1 MPKTLI
7 VLLGPTAVGKTSLS
21 LRLAQHFGCPIISAD
36 SRQLYR
42 DIPIITAAPTA
53 AEQARVPHYFVG
65 TLGLTDYYSAARYEE
80 EVLALLEQHF
90 QTYDVALLTGG
101 SMMYIDAVCDGID
114 DIPTVDDATRTLLME
129 RYQAEGLEALAAELR
144 LLDPEYYAQCDIR
157 NPKRVIHA
165 LEICYMTGTTY
176 TSFRVRKKKERPF
189 RILKIGLQRER
200 EDLFDRINRRV
211 TQMVAQGAL
220 EEVQRVM
227 PFRAEN
233 SLNTVGVKEL
243 LNVIDGEWE
252 LNFALDRLRKNTRVY
267 AKKQMTWFKKDE
279 TIHWFHPEAEDE
291 IMKFVAHELRAHS
304 NA

>member
-21 LRLAQHFGCPIISAD
+21 LRLARYFDCPIISAD

-53 AEQARVPHYFVG
+53 EEQASVPHHFVG
-65 TLGLTDYYSAARYEE
+65 MLGLTDYYSAARYEE
-80 EVLALLEQHF
+80 EVLSLLEQHF
-90 QTYDVALLTGG
+90 QTHDVALLTGG

-114 DIPTVDDATRTLLME
+114 DIPTVDEHTRALLME
-129 RYQAEGLEALAAELR
+129 RYQQNGLEPLVAELK
-144 LLDPEYYAQCDIR
+144 LLDPEYYEQCDIR

-200 EDLFDRINRRV
+200 EELFDRINRRV
-211 TQMVAQGAL
+211 TQMVEQGAL
-220 EEVQRVM
+220 EEVRRVM
-227 PFRAEN
+227 HLREEN
-233 SLNTVGVKEL
+233 SLNTVGIKEL
-243 LNVIDGEWE
+243 LQVLDGEWE

-267 AKKQMTWFKKDE
+267 AKKQMTWFKKDAA
-279 TIHWFHPEAEDE
+279 IHWFHPEHEDE
-291 IMKFVAHELRAHS
+291 IMDFVKHELDVM
-304 NA
+304 

>member
-21 LRLAQHFGCPIISAD
+21 LRLARYFDCPIISAD
-36 SRQLYR
+36 SRQLYK

-53 AEQARVPHYFVG
+53 EEQASVPHHFVG
-65 TLGLTDYYSAARYEE
+65 TLSLTDYYSAARYEE
-80 EVLALLEQHF
+80 EVIALLDDHF
-90 QTYDVALLTGG
+90 QHHDVALITGG

-114 DIPTVDDATRTLLME
+114 DIPTVDEHTRALLME
-129 RYQAEGLEALAAELR
+129 RYQQNGLEPLVAELK
-144 LLDPEYYAQCDIR
+144 LLDPEYYEQCDIR
-157 NPKRVIHA
+157 NPKRVVHA

-211 TQMVAQGAL
+211 TQMVEQGAL
-220 EEVQRVM
+220 EEVRRVM
-227 PFRAEN
+227 HLREEN

-243 LNVIDGEWE
+243 LKVLDGEWE

-267 AKKQMTWFKKDE
+267 AKKQMTWFKKDDM
-279 TIHWFHPEAEDE
+279 IHWFHPEHEDE
-291 IMKFVAHELRAHS
+291 IMDFVKHELGVV
-304 NA
+304 

>member
-1 MPKTLI
+1 MPKTVI
-7 VLLGPTAVGKTSLS
+7 VLLGPTAVGKTNLS
-21 LRLAQHFGCPIISAD
+21 LRLAQQFDCPIISAD

-53 AEQARVPHYFVG
+53 EEQARVPHYFVG

-80 EVLALLEQHF
+80 EVMALLEEHF
-90 QTYDVALLTGG
+90 KTHDVAVLTGG

-114 DIPTVDDATRTLLME
+114 DIPTVDEHTRALMME
-129 RYQAEGLEALAAELR
+129 RYHREGLEALAAELR

-176 TSFRVRKKKERPF
+176 TSFRVRQKKERPF

-200 EDLFDRINRRV
+200 EDLFDRINRRM
-211 TQMVAQGAL
+211 TQMVEQGAL
-220 EEVQRVM
+220 EEVRRVM
-227 PFRAEN
+227 PYRAEN

-243 LNVIDGEWE
+243 LKVLDGEWE

-267 AKKQMTWFKKDE
+267 AKKQMTWFKKDDS
-279 TIHWFHPEAEDE
+279 IHWFHPEQEAE
-291 IMKFVAHELRAHS
+291 IMDFVKREVGEG
-304 NA
+304 

>member
-21 LRLAQHFGCPIISAD
+21 LRLARYFDCPIISAD
-36 SRQLYR
+36 SRQLYK

-53 AEQARVPHYFVG
+53 EEQASVPHHFVG
-65 TLGLTDYYSAARYEE
+65 MLGLTDYYSAARYEE
-80 EVLALLEQHF
+80 EVLSLLEQHF
-90 QTYDVALLTGG
+90 QTHDVALLTGG

-114 DIPTVDDATRTLLME
+114 DIPTVDEHTRALLME
-129 RYQAEGLEALAAELR
+129 RYQQNGLEPLVAELK
-144 LLDPEYYAQCDIR
+144 LLDPEYYEQCDIR

-211 TQMVAQGAL
+211 TQMVEQGAL
-220 EEVQRVM
+220 EEVRRVM

-243 LNVIDGEWE
+243 LKVLDGEWE

-267 AKKQMTWFKKDE
+267 AKKQMTWFKKDD
-279 TIHWFHPEAEDE
+279 TIHWFHPEHEDE
-291 IMKFVAHELRAHS
+291 IMDFVKHELGVV
-304 NA
+304 

>member
-1 MPKTLI
+1 MPKTVI
-7 VLLGPTAVGKTSLS
+7 VLLGPTAVGKTNLS
-21 LRLAQHFGCPIISAD
+21 LRLAQQFDCPIISAD

-53 AEQARVPHYFVG
+53 EEQARVPHYFVG

-80 EVLALLEQHF
+80 EVMALLAEYFKAH
-90 QTYDVALLTGG
+90 DVAVLTGG

-114 DIPTVDDATRTLLME
+114 DIPTVDEHTRALMME
-129 RYQAEGLEALAAELR
+129 RYHREGLEALAAELR

-176 TSFRVRKKKERPF
+176 TSFRVRQKKERPF

-211 TQMVAQGAL
+211 TQMVEQGAL
-220 EEVQRVM
+220 EEVRRVM
-227 PFRAEN
+227 PYRAEN

-243 LNVIDGEWE
+243 LKVLDGEWE

-267 AKKQMTWFKKDE
+267 AKKQMTWFKKDDS
-279 TIHWFHPEAEDE
+279 IHWFHPEQEEE
-291 IMKFVAHELRAHS
+291 ILNFVQCALSQA
-304 NA
+304 

>member
-7 VLLGPTAVGKTSLS
+7 VLLGPTAVGKTALS
-21 LRLAQHFGCPIISAD
+21 LRLAEFFNCPIISAD

-53 AEQARVPHYFVG
+53 EEQTRVHHHFVG

-80 EVLALLEQHF
+80 EVMALLDKHF
-90 QTYDVALLTGG
+90 QPNDVAILTGG

-114 DIPTVDDATRTLLME
+114 DIPTVDDATRALLME
-129 RYQAEGLEALAAELR
+129 RYQTEGLDPLAAELR

-176 TSFRVRKKKERPF
+176 TSFRVRRKKERPF

-211 TQMVAQGAL
+211 TQMVEQGAL
-220 EEVQRVM
+220 EEVRRVM
-227 PFRAEN
+227 PYRAEN

-243 LNVIDGEWE
+243 LQVLDGEWK
-252 LNFALDRLRKNTRVY
+252 LDFALDRLRKNTRVY
-267 AKKQMTWFKKDE
+267 AKKQMTWFKKDDS
-279 TIHWFHPEAEDE
+279 IHWFHPESEDE
-291 IMKFVAHELRAHS
+291 IVNFVKGELGYK
-304 NA
+304 

>member
-1 MPKTLI
+1 MPKTVI
-7 VLLGPTAVGKTSLS
+7 VLLGPTAVGKTNLS
-21 LRLAQHFGCPIISAD
+21 LRLAQQFDCPIISAD

-53 AEQARVPHYFVG
+53 EEQARVPHYFVG

-80 EVLALLEQHF
+80 EVMALLEEHF
-90 QTYDVALLTGG
+90 KTHDVAVLTGG

-114 DIPTVDDATRTLLME
+114 DIPTVDEHTRALMME
-129 RYQAEGLEALAAELR
+129 RYHREGLEALAAELR

-176 TSFRVRKKKERPF
+176 TSFRVRQKKERTF
-189 RILKIGLQRER
+189 RILKIGLLRER

-211 TQMVAQGAL
+211 TQMVEQGAL
-220 EEVQRVM
+220 EEVRRVM
-227 PFRAEN
+227 PYRAEN

-243 LNVIDGEWE
+243 LKVLDGEWE

-267 AKKQMTWFKKDE
+267 AKKQMTWFKKDDS
-279 TIHWFHPEAEDE
+279 IHWFHPEQEAE
-291 IMKFVAHELRAHS
+291 IMDFVKREVVV
-304 NA
+304 

>member
-21 LRLAQHFGCPIISAD
+21 LRLARYFDCPIISAD
-36 SRQLYR
+36 SRQLYK

-53 AEQARVPHYFVG
+53 EEQASVPHHFVG
-65 TLGLTDYYSAARYEE
+65 TLSLTDYYSAARYEE
-80 EVLALLEQHF
+80 EVIALLDEHF
-90 QTYDVALLTGG
+90 QYHDVALITGG

-114 DIPTVDDATRTLLME
+114 DIPTVDEHTRTLLME
-129 RYQAEGLEALAAELR
+129 RYQQNGLEPLVAELK
-144 LLDPEYYAQCDIR
+144 LLDPEYYEQCDIR

-211 TQMVAQGAL
+211 TQMVEQGAL
-220 EEVQRVM
+220 EEVRRVM
-227 PFRAEN
+227 HLREEN

-243 LNVIDGEWE
+243 LQVLDGEWE

-267 AKKQMTWFKKDE
+267 AKKQMTWFKKDD
-279 TIHWFHPEAEDE
+279 TIHWFHPEQEAEIID
-291 IMKFVAHELRAHS
+291 FVAREVREK
-304 NA
+304 

>member
-7 VLLGPTAVGKTSLS
+7 VLLGPTAVGKTNLS
-21 LRLAQHFGCPIISAD
+21 LRLAQQFDCPIISAD

-53 AEQARVPHYFVG
+53 EEQARVPHYFVG

-80 EVLALLEQHF
+80 EVMALLAEHF
-90 QTYDVALLTGG
+90 KEHDVAVLTGG
-101 SMMYIDAVCDGID
+101 SMMYVDAVCDGID
-114 DIPTVDDATRTLLME
+114 DIPTVDEHTRALMME
-129 RYQAEGLEALAAELR
+129 RYQREGLEVLAAELR

-176 TSFRVRKKKERPF
+176 TSFRVRQKKERPF

-200 EDLFDRINRRV
+200 EDLFNRINLRV
-211 TQMVAQGAL
+211 TQMVEQGAL
-220 EEVQRVM
+220 EEVRRVM
-227 PFRAEN
+227 PYRAEN

-243 LNVIDGEWE
+243 LKVLDGEWE

-267 AKKQMTWFKKDE
+267 AKKQMTWFKKDD
-279 TIHWFHPEAEDE
+279 TIHWFHPEHEEE
-291 IMKFVAHELRAHS
+291 ILAFVKREVGEE
-304 NA
+304 

>member
-21 LRLAQHFGCPIISAD
+21 LRLARYFDCPIISAD
-36 SRQLYR
+36 SRQLYK

-53 AEQARVPHYFVG
+53 EEQASVPHHFVG
-65 TLGLTDYYSAARYEE
+65 MLGLTDYYSAARYEE
-80 EVLALLEQHF
+80 EVLSLLEQHF
-90 QTYDVALLTGG
+90 QTHDVALLTGG

-114 DIPTVDDATRTLLME
+114 DIPTVDEHTRTLLME
-129 RYQAEGLEALAAELR
+129 RYQQNGLEPLVAELK
-144 LLDPEYYAQCDIR
+144 LLDPEYYEQCDIR

-211 TQMVAQGAL
+211 TQMVEQGAL
-220 EEVQRVM
+220 EEVRRVM
-227 PFRAEN
+227 HLREEN

-243 LNVIDGEWE
+243 LKVLDGEWE

-267 AKKQMTWFKKDE
+267 AKKQMTWFKKDD
-279 TIHWFHPEAEDE
+279 TIHWFHPEHEDE
-291 IMKFVAHELRAHS
+291 IMDFVKHELGVV
-304 NA
+304 

>member
-1 MPKTLI
+1 MPKTVI
-7 VLLGPTAVGKTSLS
+7 VLLGPTAVGKTNLS
-21 LRLAQHFGCPIISAD
+21 LRLAQQFDCPIISAD

-53 AEQARVPHYFVG
+53 EEQARVPHYFVG

-80 EVLALLEQHF
+80 EVMALLEEHF
-90 QTYDVALLTGG
+90 KEHDVAVLTGG

-114 DIPTVDDATRTLLME
+114 DIPTVDEHTRALMME
-129 RYQAEGLEALAAELR
+129 RYHREGLEALAAELR

-176 TSFRVRKKKERPF
+176 TSFRVRQKKERPF

-211 TQMVAQGAL
+211 TQMVEQGAL
-220 EEVQRVM
+220 EEVRRVM
-227 PFRAEN
+227 PYRAEN

-243 LNVIDGEWE
+243 LKVLDGEWE

-267 AKKQMTWFKKDE
+267 AKKQMTWFKKDDS
-279 TIHWFHPEAEDE
+279 IHWFYPEQEAE
-291 IMKFVAHELRAHS
+291 IMDFVKREVGEG
-304 NA
+304 

>member
-7 VLLGPTAVGKTSLS
+7 VLLGQTAVGKTSLS
-21 LRLAQHFGCPIISAD
+21 LRLAQHFDCPIISAD

-80 EVLALLEQHF
+80 EVLALLDQHF
-90 QTYDVALLTGG
+90 QTHDVALLTGG

-129 RYQAEGLEALAAELR
+129 RYRAEGLEALAAELR

-189 RILKIGLQRER
+189 QIIKIGLQRER

-291 IMKFVAHELRAHS
+291 IMSFVAHELRAHS

>member
-7 VLLGPTAVGKTSLS
+7 VLLGPTAVGKTNLS
-21 LRLAQHFGCPIISAD
+21 LRLAQQFDCPIISAD

-53 AEQARVPHYFVG
+53 EEQARVPHYFVG
-65 TLGLTDYYSAARYEE
+65 TLGLTDYYSAARYEG
-80 EVLALLEQHF
+80 EVMALLAEHF
-90 QTYDVALLTGG
+90 KEHDVAVLTGG

-114 DIPTVDDATRTLLME
+114 DIPTVDEHTRALMME
-129 RYQAEGLEALAAELR
+129 RYQREGLEALAAELR

-176 TSFRVRKKKERPF
+176 TSFRVRQKKERPF

-200 EDLFDRINRRV
+200 EDLFNRINLRV
-211 TQMVAQGAL
+211 TQMVEQGAL
-220 EEVQRVM
+220 EEVRRVM
-227 PFRAEN
+227 PYRAEN

-243 LNVIDGEWE
+243 LKVLDGEWE

-267 AKKQMTWFKKDE
+267 AKKQMTWFKKDD
-279 TIHWFHPEAEDE
+279 TIHWFHPEHEEE
-291 IMKFVAHELRAHS
+291 ILAFVKREVGEE
-304 NA
+304 

>member
-21 LRLAQHFGCPIISAD
+21 LRLAQHFDCPIISAD

-53 AEQARVPHYFVG
+53 EERTRVPHYFVG

-90 QTYDVALLTGG
+90 QTHDVALLTGG

-129 RYQAEGLEALAAELR
+129 RYQREGLEALAAELR

-157 NPKRVIHA
+157 NPKRVVHA

-189 RILKIGLQRER
+189 RIIKIGLQRER

-211 TQMVAQGAL
+211 TQMVEQGAL

-291 IMKFVAHELRAHS
+291 IMNFVAHELRAS
-304 NA
+304 VIA

>member
-1 MPKTLI
+1 MPKTVI
-7 VLLGPTAVGKTSLS
+7 VLLGPTAVGKTNLS
-21 LRLAQHFGCPIISAD
+21 LRLAQQFDCPIISAD

-53 AEQARVPHYFVG
+53 EEQARVPHYFVG

-80 EVLALLEQHF
+80 EVMALLAEHF
-90 QTYDVALLTGG
+90 KEHDVAVLTGG

-114 DIPTVDDATRTLLME
+114 DIPTVDEHTRALMME
-129 RYQAEGLEALAAELR
+129 RYQREGLEALTAELR

-176 TSFRVRKKKERPF
+176 TSFRVRQKKERPF

-200 EDLFDRINRRV
+200 EDLFNRINLRV
-211 TQMVAQGAL
+211 TQMVEQGAL
-220 EEVQRVM
+220 EEVRRVM
-227 PFRAEN
+227 PYRAEN

-243 LNVIDGEWE
+243 LKVLDGEWE

-267 AKKQMTWFKKDE
+267 AKKQMTWFKKDD
-279 TIHWFHPEAEDE
+279 TIHWFHPEHEEE
-291 IMKFVAHELRAHS
+291 ILAFVKREVGEE
-304 NA
+304 

>member
-1 MPKTLI
+1 MPKTVI
-7 VLLGPTAVGKTSLS
+7 VLLGPTAVGKTNLS
-21 LRLAQHFGCPIISAD
+21 LRLAQQFDCPIISAD

-53 AEQARVPHYFVG
+53 EEQARVPHYFVG

-80 EVLALLEQHF
+80 EVMSLLVEHF
-90 QTYDVALLTGG
+90 KEHDVAVLTGG

-114 DIPTVDDATRTLLME
+114 DIPTVDEHTRALMME
-129 RYQAEGLEALAAELR
+129 RYHREGLEALAAELR

-176 TSFRVRKKKERPF
+176 TSFRVRQKKERPF

-211 TQMVAQGAL
+211 TQMVEQGAL
-220 EEVQRVM
+220 EEVRRVM

-243 LNVIDGEWE
+243 LKVFDGEWE

-267 AKKQMTWFKKDE
+267 AKKQMTWFKKDDS
-279 TIHWFHPEAEDE
+279 IHWFHPDQEEE
-291 IMKFVAHELRAHS
+291 ILNFVQCALSQA
-304 NA
+304 

>member
-21 LRLAQHFGCPIISAD
+21 LRLARYFDCPIISAD

-53 AEQARVPHYFVG
+53 EEQASVPHHFVG
-65 TLGLTDYYSAARYEE
+65 MLGLTDYYSAARYEE
-80 EVLALLEQHF
+80 EVLSLLEQHF
-90 QTYDVALLTGG
+90 QTHDVALLTGG
-101 SMMYIDAVCDGID
+101 AMMYIDAVCDGID
-114 DIPTVDDATRTLLME
+114 DIPTVDEHTRALLME
-129 RYQAEGLEALAAELR
+129 RYQQNGLEPLVAELK
-144 LLDPEYYAQCDIR
+144 LLDPEYYEQCDIR

-200 EDLFDRINRRV
+200 EELFDRINRRV
-211 TQMVAQGAL
+211 TQMVEQGAL
-220 EEVQRVM
+220 EEVRRVM
-227 PFRAEN
+227 HLREEN
-233 SLNTVGVKEL
+233 SLNTVGIKEL
-243 LNVIDGEWE
+243 LQVLDGEWE

-267 AKKQMTWFKKDE
+267 AKKQMTWFKKDAA
-279 TIHWFHPEAEDE
+279 IHWFHPEHEDE
-291 IMKFVAHELRAHS
+291 IMDFVKHELDVM
-304 NA
+304 

>member
-21 LRLAQHFGCPIISAD
+21 LRLARYFDCPIISAD

-53 AEQARVPHYFVG
+53 EEQASVPHHFVG
-65 TLGLTDYYSAARYEE
+65 MLGLTDYYSAARYEE
-80 EVLALLEQHF
+80 EVHSLLEQHF
-90 QTYDVALLTGG
+90 QTHDVALLTGG

-114 DIPTVDDATRTLLME
+114 DIPTVDEHTRALLME
-129 RYQAEGLEALAAELR
+129 RYEQNGLEPLVAELK
-144 LLDPEYYAQCDIR
+144 LLDPEYYEQCDIR

-211 TQMVAQGAL
+211 TQMVEQGAL
-220 EEVQRVM
+220 EEVRRVM

-243 LNVIDGEWE
+243 LKVLDGEWE

-267 AKKQMTWFKKDE
+267 AKKQMTWFKKDD
-279 TIHWFHPEAEDE
+279 TIHWFHPEQEDE
-291 IMKFVAHELRAHS
+291 IMDLVKHELGVV
-304 NA
+304 

>member
-21 LRLAQHFGCPIISAD
+21 LRLARYFDCPIISAD

-53 AEQARVPHYFVG
+53 EEQASVPHHFVG
-65 TLGLTDYYSAARYEE
+65 MLGLTDYYSAARYEE
-80 EVLALLEQHF
+80 EVLSLLEQHF
-90 QTYDVALLTGG
+90 QTHDVALLTGG

-114 DIPTVDDATRTLLME
+114 DIPTVDEHTRALLME
-129 RYQAEGLEALAAELR
+129 RYQQNGLEPLVAELK
-144 LLDPEYYAQCDIR
+144 LLDPEYYEQCDIR

-211 TQMVAQGAL
+211 TQMVEQGAL
-220 EEVQRVM
+220 EEVRHVM
-227 PFRAEN
+227 LFRAEN

-243 LNVIDGEWE
+243 LKVLDGEWE

-267 AKKQMTWFKKDE
+267 AKKQMTWFKKDD
-279 TIHWFHPEAEDE
+279 TIYWFHPEHEDE
-291 IMKFVAHELRAHS
+291 IMDFVKHELGVV
-304 NA
+304 

>member
-1 MPKTLI
+1 MPKTVI
-7 VLLGPTAVGKTSLS
+7 VLLGPTAVGKTALS
-21 LRLAQHFGCPIISAD
+21 LRLAQQFCCPIISAD

-53 AEQARVPHYFVG
+53 EEQARVPHHFVG

-80 EVLALLEQHF
+80 EVMSLLAEHF
-90 QTYDVALLTGG
+90 KEHDGAVLTGG

-114 DIPTVDDATRTLLME
+114 DIPTVDEHTRALMME
-129 RYQAEGLEALAAELR
+129 RYHREGLEALAAELR

-176 TSFRVRKKKERPF
+176 TSFRVRQKKERPF

-211 TQMVAQGAL
+211 TQMVEQGAL
-220 EEVQRVM
+220 EEVRRVM
-227 PFRAEN
+227 PYRAEN

-243 LNVIDGEWE
+243 LKVLDGEWE

-267 AKKQMTWFKKDE
+267 AKKQMTWFKKDDS
-279 TIHWFHPEAEDE
+279 IHWFHPEQEEE
-291 IMKFVAHELRAHS
+291 ILNFVQCALSQA
-304 NA
+304 

>member
-21 LRLAQHFGCPIISAD
+21 LRLARYFDCPIISAD

-53 AEQARVPHYFVG
+53 EEQASVPHHFVG
-65 TLGLTDYYSAARYEE
+65 MLGLTDYYSAARYEE
-80 EVLALLEQHF
+80 EVLSLLEQHF
-90 QTYDVALLTGG
+90 QTHDVALLTGG

-114 DIPTVDDATRTLLME
+114 DIPTVDEHTRALLME
-129 RYQAEGLEALAAELR
+129 RYQQNGLEPLVAELK
-144 LLDPEYYAQCDIR
+144 LLDPEYYEQCDIR

-200 EDLFDRINRRV
+200 EELFDRINRRV
-211 TQMVAQGAL
+211 TQMVEQGAL
-220 EEVQRVM
+220 EEVRRVM
-227 PFRAEN
+227 HLREEN

-243 LNVIDGEWE
+243 LQVLDGEWE

-267 AKKQMTWFKKDE
+267 AKKQMTWFKKDAA
-279 TIHWFHPEAEDE
+279 IHWFHPEHEDE
-291 IMKFVAHELRAHS
+291 IMDFVKHELDVM
-304 NA
+304 

>member
-21 LRLAQHFGCPIISAD
+21 LRLARYFDCPIISAD

-53 AEQARVPHYFVG
+53 EEQASVPHHFVG
-65 TLGLTDYYSAARYEE
+65 MLGLTDYYSAAWYEE
-80 EVLALLEQHF
+80 EVHSLLEQHF
-90 QTYDVALLTGG
+90 QTHDVALLTGG

-114 DIPTVDDATRTLLME
+114 DIPTVDEHTRALMME
-129 RYQAEGLEALAAELR
+129 RYHREGLEALAAELR

-176 TSFRVRKKKERPF
+176 TSFRVRQKKERPF

-211 TQMVAQGAL
+211 TQMVEQGAL
-220 EEVQRVM
+220 EEVRRVM
-227 PFRAEN
+227 PYRAEN

-243 LNVIDGEWE
+243 LKVLDGEWE
-252 LNFALDRLRKNTRVY
+252 LKFALDRLRKNTRVY

-279 TIHWFHPEAEDE
+279 SIHWFHPDCEDE
-291 IMKFVAHELRAHS
+291 IMNFVQRELAVV
-304 NA
+304 

>member
-21 LRLAQHFGCPIISAD
+21 LRLARYFDCPIISAD

-53 AEQARVPHYFVG
+53 EEQASVPHHFVG
-65 TLGLTDYYSAARYEE
+65 MLGLTDYYSAARYEE
-80 EVLALLEQHF
+80 EVLSLLEQHF
-90 QTYDVALLTGG
+90 QTHDVALLTGG

-114 DIPTVDDATRTLLME
+114 DIPNVDEHTRALLME
-129 RYQAEGLEALAAELR
+129 RYQQNGLEPLVAELK
-144 LLDPEYYAQCDIR
+144 LLDPEYYEQCDIR

-211 TQMVAQGAL
+211 TQMVEQGAL
-220 EEVQRVM
+220 EEVRRVM

-243 LNVIDGEWE
+243 LKVLDGEWE
-252 LNFALDRLRKNTRVY
+252 QNFALDRLRKNTRVY
-267 AKKQMTWFKKDE
+267 AKKQMTWFKKDD
-279 TIHWFHPEAEDE
+279 TIHWFHPEHEDE
-291 IMKFVAHELRAHS
+291 IMDFVKHELGVV
-304 NA
+304 

>member
-21 LRLAQHFGCPIISAD
+21 LRLARYFDCPIISAD
-36 SRQLYR
+36 SRQLYK
-42 DIPIITAAPTA
+42 DIPIITASPTA
-53 AEQARVPHYFVG
+53 EEQASVPHHFVG
-65 TLGLTDYYSAARYEE
+65 TLSLTDYYSAARYEE
-80 EVLALLEQHF
+80 EVIALLDDHF
-90 QTYDVALLTGG
+90 QHHDVALIAGG

-114 DIPTVDDATRTLLME
+114 DIPTVDEHTRTLLME
-129 RYQAEGLEALAAELR
+129 RYQHNGLEPLVAELK
-144 LLDPEYYAQCDIR
+144 LLDPEYYELCDIR

-211 TQMVAQGAL
+211 TQMVEQGAL
-220 EEVQRVM
+220 EEVRRVM
-227 PFRAEN
+227 HLREEN

-243 LNVIDGEWE
+243 LKVLDGEWE

-267 AKKQMTWFKKDE
+267 AKKQMTWFKKDD
-279 TIHWFHPEAEDE
+279 TIHWFHPEHEDE
-291 IMKFVAHELRAHS
+291 IMDFVKHELGVV
-304 NA
+304 

>member
-1 MPKTLI
+1 MPKTVI
-7 VLLGPTAVGKTSLS
+7 VLLGPTAVGKTNLS
-21 LRLAQHFGCPIISAD
+21 LRLAQQFDCPIISAD

-53 AEQARVPHYFVG
+53 EEQARVPHYFVG

-80 EVLALLEQHF
+80 EVMALLEEHF
-90 QTYDVALLTGG
+90 KAHDVAVLTGG

-114 DIPTVDDATRTLLME
+114 DIPTVDEHTRALMME
-129 RYQAEGLEALAAELR
+129 RYHREGLEALAAELR

-176 TSFRVRKKKERPF
+176 TSFRVRQKKERSF

-211 TQMVAQGAL
+211 TQMVEQGAL
-220 EEVQRVM
+220 EEVRRVM
-227 PFRAEN
+227 PYRAEN

-243 LNVIDGEWE
+243 LKVLDGEWE

-267 AKKQMTWFKKDE
+267 AKKQMTWFKKDDS
-279 TIHWFHPEAEDE
+279 IHWFHPEQEAE
-291 IMKFVAHELRAHS
+291 IMDFVKREVGEG
-304 NA
+304 

>member
-21 LRLAQHFGCPIISAD
+21 LRIAQHFDCPIISAD

-90 QTYDVALLTGG
+90 QTHDVALLTGG

-211 TQMVAQGAL
+211 TQMVEQGAL

-291 IMKFVAHELRAHS
+291 IVNFVEHELRTSVIA
-304 NA
+304 

>member
-21 LRLAQHFGCPIISAD
+21 LRLAQHFDCPIISAD

-90 QTYDVALLTGG
+90 QTHDVALLTGG

-189 RILKIGLQRER
+189 QILKIGLQRER

-211 TQMVAQGAL
+211 TQMVEEGAL

-291 IMKFVAHELRAHS
+291 IMNFVAHELRAS
-304 NA
+304 VIA

>member
-1 MPKTLI
+1 MPKTVI
-7 VLLGPTAVGKTSLS
+7 VLLGPTAVGKTNLS
-21 LRLAQHFGCPIISAD
+21 LRLAQQFDCPIISAD

-53 AEQARVPHYFVG
+53 EEQARVPHYFVG

-80 EVLALLEQHF
+80 EVMALLAEHF
-90 QTYDVALLTGG
+90 KDHDVAVLTGG
-101 SMMYIDAVCDGID
+101 SMMYVDAVCDGID
-114 DIPTVDDATRTLLME
+114 DIPTVDEHTRALMME
-129 RYQAEGLEALAAELR
+129 RYQREGLEALAAELR

-176 TSFRVRKKKERPF
+176 TSFRVRQKKERPF

-200 EDLFDRINRRV
+200 EDLFNRINLRV
-211 TQMVAQGAL
+211 TQMVEQGAL
-220 EEVQRVM
+220 EEVRRVM
-227 PFRAEN
+227 PYRAEN

-243 LNVIDGEWE
+243 LKVLDGEWE

-267 AKKQMTWFKKDE
+267 AKKQMTWFKKDD
-279 TIHWFHPEAEDE
+279 TIHWFHPEHEEE
-291 IMKFVAHELRAHS
+291 ILAFVKREVGEG
-304 NA
+304 